1 MAEEQEKFMQLQML
15 DQQYS
20 QVMQQLQFIEQEL
33 LELDEFSKSL
43 SHLQSSDEKEILA
56 PLGRGVYMPASRH
69 AEKKLYV
76 EVGAGVVVL
85 KTPEEAAKVVE
96 SQLEQLKAAYHQLKN
111 QESFYTMQLQ
121 QLIS

>member
-85 KTPEEAAKVVE
+85 KTPDEAAKVVE
-96 SQLEQLKAAYHQLKN
+96 SQLEQLKTAYHQLKN

-121 QLIS
+121 QLMS

>member
-1 MAEEQEKFMQLQML
+1 MADEQEKFMQLQAL

>member
-85 KTPEEAAKVVE
+85 KTPDEAAKVVE
-96 SQLEQLKAAYHQLKN
+96 SQLEQLKTAYHQLKN